1 MTFLFIFLLSFL
13 IFRFF
18 ACGSAAGGEGR
29 EGVFLHARGLCQK
42 PAKVLFAEKQS
53 GGFLVQVWPISHKV
67 PFCAV
72 VQKAA
77 NIHREHRQASH
88 QMDRKNRRRII
99 INLQI
104 YSLERARLCRV
115 FLHQSRDFTKKK
127 KYRRC
132 LHRYSNVYSSSVAPA
147 TTRFPTYAPNKK
159 PVFPRGQK
167 KKVQY
172 APICGITFSLSPK
185 FGEKKSRF
193 LLRNRAAEKVQTVFI
208 SAKVCGRSRVGKS
221 GNISSIMLPFHV

>member
-1 MTFLFIFLLSFL
+1 MSHVWPFCSSSSFP
-13 IFRFF
+13 FWSFGFSR
-18 ACGSAAGGEGR
+18 AAPPQGGEGR

-115 FLHQSRDFTKKK
+115 FLHQSRDFTKKRNTADVCIDTATFIRLLWHLPPLAFPHMHRSKNQFFPGARK
-127 KYRRC
+127 KRRC
-132 LHRYSNVYSSSVAPA
+132 NMRQSAE
-147 TTRFPTYAPNKK
+147 
-159 PVFPRGQK
+159 
-167 KKVQY
+167 
-172 APICGITFSLSPK
+172 SLFLSRQNS
-185 FGEKKSRF
+185 GKKSRF
-193 LLRNRAAEKVQTVFI
+193 LLRNKTVEKVQIVFI
-208 SAKVCGRSRVGKS
+208 SAKVCGR
-221 GNISSIMLPFHV
+221 